1 MEIVLTQYVDD
12 LGPAG
17 KLVRVSAGYARNYLF
32 PKKLAVPATPANLKI
47 VAETARREEAKLAS
61 VQTKLEAVARKLEK
75 VELTTTVKVG
85 EDEKVFGSVTSHM
98 IADMLKE
105 KNFDLASKD
114 INLAEPL
121 KALGQYDVEVK
132 LGYGVKGTVKVW
144 VVQE

>member
-32 PKKLAVPATPANLKI
+32 PKKLAVPATPANLKM
-47 VAETARREEAKLAS
+47 VAETARREEAK
-61 VQTKLEAVARKLEK
+61 VTRIQTKLEAVARKLEK

-105 KNFDLASKD
+105 KKFDLASKD
-114 INLAEPL
+114 INLTEPL